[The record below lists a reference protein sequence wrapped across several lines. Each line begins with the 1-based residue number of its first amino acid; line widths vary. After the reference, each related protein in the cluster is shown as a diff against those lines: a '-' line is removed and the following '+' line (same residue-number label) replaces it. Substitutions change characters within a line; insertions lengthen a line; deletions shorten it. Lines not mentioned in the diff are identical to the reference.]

1 MAVRSAEVSAEAVLA
16 AYTPTPDLSE
26 SGQA

>member
-1 MAVRSAEVSAEAVLA
+1 MAVRSAEVSEQAVLA
-16 AYTPTPDLSE
+16 AYTPAPDLSE